1 MSISTNA
8 LAVRDGH
15 ANSHAKK
22 GWELFTDAAIRALA
36 QQRSGLIFLLWG
48 NSAQE
53 KIKQVAT
60 TLHVNIF
67 FYWCVSL
74 PFSIFLTTLFSFMD
88 PVIHRQ
94 SINVLQEVSYVV
106 KLIVYDWIRKH
117 THTFYILARECV
129 SQMFATLSGW
139 RENSFMKI
147 TQVLANISRRLLHS
161 FKDRKTNSSHMIFSV
176 FVKNRLLPSV
186 FKMQKKEVE
195 W

>member
-1 MSISTNA
+1 MYVRTYVYPHTYIGLSWGLVDLRLLLCHMANKKKFVITPSLFDISIPNFQ
-8 LAVRDGH
+8 H
-15 ANSHAKK
+15 
-22 GWELFTDAAIRALA
+22 I
-36 QQRSGLIFLLWG
+36 
-48 NSAQE
+48 
-53 KIKQVAT
+53 
-60 TLHVNIF
+60 
-67 FYWCVSL
+67 
-74 PFSIFLTTLFSFMD
+74 
-88 PVIHRQ
+88 
-94 SINVLQEVSYVV
+94 

-176 FVKNRLLPSV
+176 FVRNRLLPSV